1 MKLLRSWS
9 EIEYGGAKVSKDI
22 VWITMR
28 YDNIQYLGEIFEE
41 HGYDIYVQYS
51 PIEKF
56 FQIAQECVLSGTKVL
71 IVRGGTGTILKE
83 KVSVPVV
90 DLKTTYIDYY
100 ATLEKA
106 FQLTERVALVG
117 WYQHVKNFNKIL
129 EYSGSRLYYVEL
141 EPYSKIRDQDYIK
154 DILLNIRSSGI
165 SVVVGGGAVVEQ
177 AQKIGMTGLY
187 VGMEKDYIL
196 EAADEARHLL
206 KVVNEQLSRQEI
218 ITSIFNCISDGIV
231 ALDMRGFI
239 TNSNKA
245 ARKLLSIDD
254 QVCKYNRFSELVG
267 FPELQRVIQDGIRLT
282 NQIIHRK
289 GDVNTTLVL
298 TVEPILM
305 EEKRVGA
312 VCTIQHAD
320 LIKSA
325 NKKIRASNIERGLYA
340 KNNFDNIIGNSLAIQ
355 NLKKRAARY
364 AETDATVLITGE
376 SGTGKELFAQSIH
389 NESSRRNE
397 PFVALNCAA
406 IPENLLESEL
416 FGYVKGSF
424 TGARAEGKEGVFE
437 RANHGTLFLDEVG
450 EISRNVQTKLLR
462 VIQEREIMRIGDD
475 RIIPIDVRIL
485 AASNANLE
493 DAVRRG
499 EFRKDLYYRLCVLPL
514 HIIPLRERGEDSFE
528 IIEYLLRTRYER
540 SFVFQPEAKK
550 VLTEY
555 QWPGNVREI
564 SNFVDRM
571 NAIVEHEVITPQ
583 IVMGMLELFTPSPQ
597 MRAETLNLFEAGENY
612 QKSLR
617 SSRDLTVKDVADA
630 LERNHHSRKLA
641 AQELGISTTTL
652 WRKMNKFRGE
662 KEDL

>member
-1 MKLLRSWS
+1 M
-9 EIEYGGAKVSKDI
+9 SKDI

-28 YDNIQYLGEIFEE
+28 HDNIQYLGKIFEE

-51 PIEKF
+51 KIEKF
-56 FQIAQECVLSGTKVL
+56 FQVAQECVLSGTKVL

-83 KVSVPVV
+83 RVSVPVV

-106 FQLTERVALVG
+106 FQLSERVALVG
-117 WYQHVKNFNKIL
+117 WYQHVKNFNRIL
-129 EYSGSRLYYVEL
+129 EYSGSRLHYVEL
-141 EPYSKIRDQDYIK
+141 EPYSEIRDKDYIK
-154 DILLNIRSSGI
+154 DILLNIQHSGT
-165 SVVVGGGAVVEQ
+165 SVVLGGGAVVEQ

-187 VGMEKDYIL
+187 VGMEEDYIL

-206 KVVNEQLSRQEI
+206 KVVNEQISRQEI

-245 ARKLLSIDD
+245 ARRLLNIDD
-254 QVCKYNRFSELVG
+254 QICKYNRFSELIS
-267 FPELQRVIQDGIRLT
+267 FPELQRVIQEGVRLT
-282 NQIIHRK
+282 NQIVHNK
-289 GDVNTTLVL
+289 GDADMTLVL
-298 TVEPILM
+298 SAEPIIM
-305 EEKRVGA
+305 GEKRVGA

-340 KNNFDNIIGNSLAIQ
+340 KNNFDNIIGNSPAIQ
-355 NLKKRAARY
+355 NLKKKAARY

-389 NESSRRNE
+389 NESSRRHE

-424 TGARAEGKEGVFE
+424 TGARSEGKEGVFE

-450 EISRNVQTKLLR
+450 EISKNVQTRLLR
-462 VIQEREIMRIGDD
+462 VIQEREIMRVGDD

-528 IIEYLLRTRYER
+528 IIEYLLRKRYEKT
-540 SFVFQPEAKK
+540 FVFQPEAKK

-571 NAIVEHEVITPQ
+571 NAIVDHKIITAQ
-583 IVMGMLELFTPSPQ
+583 IVMEMLELYDLPVRGQ
-597 MRAETLNLFEAGENY
+597 IEEAERATESETCKEV
-612 QKSLR
+612 LR
-617 SSRDLTVKDVADA
+617 SSRDLTLEDIVKA
-630 LERNHHSRKLA
+630 LQRNQNSRKLT

-652 WRKMNKFRGE
+652 WRKINKFKG
-662 KEDL
+662 L